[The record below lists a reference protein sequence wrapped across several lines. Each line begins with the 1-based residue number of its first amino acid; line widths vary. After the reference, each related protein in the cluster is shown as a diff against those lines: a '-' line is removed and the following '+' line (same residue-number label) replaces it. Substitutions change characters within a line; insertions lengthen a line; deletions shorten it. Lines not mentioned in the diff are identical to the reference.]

1 MNMYNEKTELDVSNM
16 DGLDESLLDSYSNL
30 VGMKNEVDMG
40 DLLRNE
46 STKDLGDGFYL
57 REGFRGGLYKK
68 YIDGTIQRGFLI
80 DGSGNVPLGETETV
94 DLGNGKMMDRKKLIA
109 YPKDKGFVKADGK
122 GKFHYFEELSDLV
135 KGEIA
140 RLNKLKDDAA
150 TAAADL
156 KNAQNQSAAEQEA
169 KRKQALEADRKFQL
183 QKAESEQKAKEAEAK
198 RVAAE
203 KDAEVKIAEQRRLQ
217 GETEAQTRLRLA
229 EEEAQTRLRL
239 AETEAQSKEA
249 EAKAKTKKA
258 MIIGGSVLALVAGFF
273 IYKKFGK

>member
-1 MNMYNEKTELDVSNM
+1 MYNEKTELDVSNM

>member
-1 MNMYNEKTELDVSNM
+1 MKTELDLSNIE
-16 DGLDESLLDSYSNL
+16 GLDESLLDNYSNFL
-30 VGMKNEVDMG
+30 TIADAAKAAQSQSVAASLGASSKG
-40 DLLRNE
+40 
-46 STKDLGDGFYL
+46 KDLGDGFFL
-57 REGFRGGLYKK
+57 REGFMGGLYKK
-68 YIDGTIQRGFLI
+68 YIDGTNQRGFLI
-80 DGSGNVPLGETETV
+80 DGSGNVPLGEMETV
-94 DLGNGKMMDRKKLIA
+94 DLGGGVKRITRKLIP
-109 YPKDKGFVKADGK
+109 YPKDKGFVKSDGQ
-122 GKFHYFEELSDLV
+122 GKYYYFEELPELV
-135 KGEIA
+135 KNEIA
-140 RLNKLKDDAA
+140 RLNKLQSDAA

-229 EEEAQTRLRL
+229 E
-239 AETEAQSKEA
+239 TEAQSKEE

-273 IYKKFGK
+273 IYKKFSK